1 MLLITCPVT
10 HATELVA
17 DRRLRPVAD
26 PRNRPGVVAVAVL
39 CPCGADHVFLTG
51 RRIEEARARLRCADR
66 VAPATAPAVRRA
78 DSPVP
83 A

>member
-10 HATELVA
+10 HSDQLVA
-17 DRRLRPVAD
+17 DRRVRPVAD
-26 PRNRPGVVAVAVL
+26 PRTRPGVVAVAVG
-39 CPCGADHVFLTG
+39 CPCGQSHVYLTG
-51 RRIEEARARLRCADR
+51 RRIEEARARLSC
-66 VAPATAPAVRRA
+66 TARGRALRAAGARRA